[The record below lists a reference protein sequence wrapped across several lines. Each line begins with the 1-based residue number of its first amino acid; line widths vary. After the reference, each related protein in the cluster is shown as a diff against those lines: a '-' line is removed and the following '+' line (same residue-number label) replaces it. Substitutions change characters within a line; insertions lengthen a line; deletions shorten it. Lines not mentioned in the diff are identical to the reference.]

1 MPDYRDPRIY
11 FIFSTTLFAVIG
23 VSLIAPALPTMKDE
37 LGLDKAQIGLMIT
50 FFTVPGIFLAPIAGI
65 SIDKYGRKEVLV
77 PSLILF
83 GLAGSACALTNQFE
97 VLLLLRALQGVG
109 GAALMALSTTLIGD
123 FFVGSDRVD
132 VLGKNAS
139 VLSVG
144 TASYPLIGG
153 FLTVLIG
160 WHAPFVLFFLAVP
173 LGLLIWKFLDLPNEK
188 EDLQDFRKYFRGAMS
203 DLWNR
208 EALMALLVGI
218 SGFILLYGGLMAYSG
233 VFLKDEFDADADV
246 IGLLL
251 ALSSISTAIIASRIN
266 WISAHVSP
274 TKVFLSALF
283 LQGLALGLISILPQI
298 EYFVIVSLLFGTG
311 MGLLVPT
318 LQAEIV
324 RQAPQ
329 ERRGIVMSLLSSVTR
344 IGQSIGPLL
353 FGLLLTQFSL
363 SQVFLIISGSTIFGI
378 LFFLFLNSILSQ
390 KHRSENAYQYLAE
403 D

>member
-233 VFLKDEFDADADV
+233 VHYRFTHKLDFRACVPYQGVSKRVISPGISPRLDLDPAPDRIFCDSFLV
-246 IGLLL
+246 IWDRNGL
-251 ALSSISTAIIASRIN
+251 TCP
-266 WISAHVSP
+266 HSP
-274 TKVFLSALF
+274 
-283 LQGLALGLISILPQI
+283 
-298 EYFVIVSLLFGTG
+298 
-311 MGLLVPT
+311 
-318 LQAEIV
+318 
-324 RQAPQ
+324 
-329 ERRGIVMSLLSSVTR
+329 
-344 IGQSIGPLL
+344 
-353 FGLLLTQFSL
+353 
-363 SQVFLIISGSTIFGI
+363 SG
-378 LFFLFLNSILSQ
+378 NC
-390 KHRSENAYQYLAE
+390 
-403 D
+403 

>member
-1 MPDYRDPRIY
+1 MPNYRDPRIY
-11 FIFSTTLFAVIG
+11 FIFSTTLFAVLG
-23 VSLIAPALPTMKDE
+23 VSLIAPALPTMKDK

-65 SIDKYGRKEVLV
+65 LIDKYGRKEVLV

-97 VLLLLRALQGVG
+97 VLLFLRALQGIG
-109 GAALMALSTTLIGD
+109 GAALMALATTLIGD
-123 FFVGSDRVD
+123 FYAGPERVD

-153 FLTVLIG
+153 FLTVLLG
-160 WHAPFVLFFLAVP
+160 WHAPFTLFFLAVP
-173 LGLLIWKFLDLPNEK
+173 LALLIWKFLDLPNEK
-188 EDLQDFRKYFRGAMS
+188 EELQDFRQYFHAAMR

-218 SGFILLYGGLMAYSG
+218 SGFILLYGGLMTYSG
-233 VFLKDEFDADADV
+233 VFLEEEFDADADI

-251 ALSSISTAIIASRIN
+251 AFSSISTAIVASRIN
-266 WISAHVSP
+266 WIAAHVPP

-283 LQGLALGLISILPQI
+283 LQALAIGLISILPRL
-298 EYFVIVSLLFGTG
+298 EYFVVVSLLFGTG
-311 MGLLVPT
+311 QGLLVPT

-353 FGLLLTQFSL
+353 FGLLLAQFSL
-363 SQVFLIISGSTIFGI
+363 SQVFLIVSGTTIFSI
-378 LFFLFLNSILSQ
+378 LSFLLLNSILG
-390 KHRSENAYQYLAE
+390 KRRNSEKTYRHLTGE
-403 D
+403 